1 MTVVA
6 AVAITASVIYLIVKK
21 SAPEF
26 AIIAEICAVVLV
38 ILFVYPYICDI
49 VDFCSE
55 LETDNSYLKLLLRIT
70 GVAVITQFSADLCKD
85 SGMCALSSKVEFAG
99 KTVMLVMSLPI
110 IEALFEFATG
120 LINER

>member
-6 AVAITASVIYLIVKK
+6 SVAITASLIYLIIKK

-26 AIIAEICAVVLV
+26 AIIAEICAVVLI

-49 VDFCSE
+49 VDFCSKIDTE
-55 LETDNSYLKLLLRIT
+55 NRYFDTLLRIT
-70 GVAVITQFSADLCKD
+70 GVAVITQFAADICND
-85 SGMCALSSKVEFAG
+85 SGMSALSSKVEFAG
-99 KTVMLVMSLPI
+99 KTVILVMSLPI
-110 IEALFEFATG
+110 VEALFEFATG